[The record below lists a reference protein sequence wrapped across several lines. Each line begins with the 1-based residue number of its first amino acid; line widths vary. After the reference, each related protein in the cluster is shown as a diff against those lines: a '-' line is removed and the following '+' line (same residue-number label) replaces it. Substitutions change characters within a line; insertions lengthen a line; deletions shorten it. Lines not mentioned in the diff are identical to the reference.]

1 MLVRHGPCDGVHIA
15 VNGKQRVFGHTLVK
29 CLYVRVLDD
38 RSRGGFSRDHGAS
51 TM

>member
-1 MLVRHGPCDGVHIA
+1 MCDMALADGVHFA
-15 VNGKQRVFGHTLVK
+15 VNGKQIVFGHTLVK
-29 CLYVRVLDD
+29 CLNVRVLDD